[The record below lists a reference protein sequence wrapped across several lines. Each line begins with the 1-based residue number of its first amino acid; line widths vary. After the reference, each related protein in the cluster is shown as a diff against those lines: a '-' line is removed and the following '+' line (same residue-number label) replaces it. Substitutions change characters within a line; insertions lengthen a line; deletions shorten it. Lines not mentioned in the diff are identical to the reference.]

1 MDAKE
6 KTKGEEDTRK
16 NKVRITLTCKN
27 VKNVERGFFLFLNY
41 NKNN

>member
-41 NKNN
+41 NIK

>member
-1 MDAKE
+1 MDQKE

-27 VKNVERGFFLFLNY
+27 VKNVERGTLLLLINY
-41 NKNN
+41 Y

>member
-6 KTKGEEDTRK
+6 KTKGEEDTKK

-27 VKNVERGFFLFLNY
+27 VKCRKRLKLFFLIIN
-41 NKNN
+41 

>member
-6 KTKGEEDTRK
+6 KTKGEEDTKK

-27 VKNVERGFFLFLNY
+27 VKKCR
-41 NKNN
+41 KR

>member
-6 KTKGEEDTRK
+6 KTKGEEDTKK

-27 VKNVERGFFLFLNY
+27 KNVERG
-41 NKNN
+41 